1 MSRRQ
6 QQMKRE
12 LIGLVVGAVCLVTGV
27 GILFNHTVEGNIP
40 TDKDTVVSTKP
51 AEAITA
57 AALPAISAASVVPN
71 MAVTASNTEQ
81 PTPVNNS
88 AAMATASTTATT
100 PIITDTAAAP
110 PVSATA
116 VETTAASSD
125 KPTETTVEVKAAP
138 TEQPTDTSAQTE
150 AEQAKTVAT
159 EDNQKSGW
167 LYAGQFTGGKWVE
180 QALKIGTELPV
191 AGQSYTI
198 QWDSIVRQAPPG
210 VGAKGGKN
218 SKALAN
224 IAAGNTIDVLEVKP
238 ASTKGHIW
246 LKIKQ

>member
-40 TDKDTVVSTKP
+40 TDKNTVVSTKP

-71 MAVTASNTEQ
+71 MAITASNTEQ
-81 PTPVNNS
+81 PIPVNNS
-88 AAMATASTTATT
+88 AAIATT
-100 PIITDTAAAP
+100 TTTTPVITDTTAAP
-110 PVSATA
+110 PVSTTA
-116 VETTAASSD
+116 IATTAAGSD
-125 KPTETTVEVKAAP
+125 KPIETTVEVKAAP
-138 TEQPTDTSAQTE
+138 TEQPTNTSAQPE
-150 AEQAKTVAT
+150 AEQAKTVTA

-180 QALKIGTELPV
+180 QALKIGAELPV

-224 IAAGNTIDVLEVKP
+224 IAAGNKIDVLEVKP